1 MIPSSISQLSIFV
14 QAVPW
19 IPFPSGLAFRTQ
31 LPRSFLGT
39 LIKMEFNFFSGIVCG
54 CGLHHQL
61 LFIEALGLF
70 WSLSHAAC
78 LPRVCVVVLS
88 PGCTLGSAGGV
99 ETKVSVIDKLTRGCK
114 CTARGGRRGGGSL
127 PAPHVVFLAVC
138 SCNPQAPFTHNP
150 KGEVS
155 FH

>member
-1 MIPSSISQLSIFV
+1 MIPSSISQLSIFA

-31 LPRSFLGT
+31 LQEAFGEPSS
-39 LIKMEFNFFSGIVCG
+39 IQFNFFSGIVCG

-78 LPRVCVVVLS
+78 LPSVCVVVLS

-114 CTARGGRRGGGSL
+114 CTARGGRQPRSSHRTPPGDAFMTSL
-127 PAPHVVFLAVC
+127 VGTASLVLLC
-138 SCNPQAPFTHNP
+138 RKES
-150 KGEVS
+150 
-155 FH
+155 